1 MTDQR
6 FEIYPNEERVRIMA
20 DLLRYENL
28 SLLKRINTLEK
39 KQEELLKK
47 LEEKGEELNKLQAV
61 IDIQNAD
68 WFSKKTCHEFSDK

>member
-1 MTDQR
+1 MTGQQ

-28 SLLKRINTLEK
+28 SLLKRINALEK
-39 KQEELLKK
+39 KQEELLGK
-47 LEEKGEELNKLQAV
+47 LEEKGEELNKLQSV

-68 WFSKKTCHEFSDK
+68 WFSNKNMP